1 MRCPRCNQENRQGRR
16 FCSECGASLALACPS
31 CGFANEPGEKFCGGC
46 GQPLHSLRSPTS
58 KFTSPESYTP
68 KHLAEKIL
76 TSKTALEG
84 ERKLVTVLFADLKG
98 SMELLAGRDPEE
110 ARKILDPVLERM
122 MEAVH
127 RYEGTVNQVMG
138 DGIMALFGA
147 PLAHE
152 DHALRACYAALRMQ
166 ESVKKY
172 ADEVRRSHGA
182 VVQIR
187 VGLNSG
193 EVVVRSIGSDLRM
206 DYTAVGQTTHLA
218 ARMEQTAMPGS
229 VLLTAD
235 VLRLAEGFVEVKPG
249 GPVNVKGLSEPVDV
263 FTLEAVG
270 SFRTP
275 LDRSRARGLSV
286 FVGRDREMAALDA
299 ALEHARGGSGQV
311 VAVVA
316 EAGTGKSR
324 LCAEFVERCR
334 ARGIPILTGRGV
346 PHGKAIPMLPMLE
359 MWRAFYEIGDGDG
372 PETIRAK
379 ISGRLLQT
387 DESFREVLPFVF
399 DLFGVPDPA
408 NPSPA
413 IDPERRQ
420 KRIHGILRRIL
431 HDPVHGGLRVIL
443 LEDLHWFDGASDAYL
458 ETTVDSMPATHDLL
472 LVTFRPEYQARWI
485 QRSYY
490 QQLPLQPLET
500 EAIRALLR
508 DQLGEDSSVAALP
521 EIIHARTNGNPFF
534 IEEVVQSLVD
544 GGQLV
549 GGRGAY
555 RLATPVDTLQVPA
568 SVQAV
573 LSSRIDRLPE
583 REKELL
589 QTAAV
594 IGKTFGEA
602 LLGRVMATD
611 EAALGPALS
620 ALAAAEFVYET
631 AFYPQVEYSFKHPL
645 TQEVAQRSQLRER
658 RMRVH
663 AAVAQALTEAGGS
676 LDERAAEIARHWDEA
691 GAVSNAARWHRHAA
705 EWAGLSDPRE
715 SLRHWRRVR
724 ELVPGVE
731 DASERSNLAVH
742 ACDQI
747 LSVGWRMGGSEEE
760 AATAFAEGRAL
771 VETLGDRAALALLVG
786 RYGRMRFSVVGSAA
800 DFARYG
806 EEAALLA
813 RDCGDPKVRAAIG
826 MLAAYGHLHAGKGR
840 AALEWTARV
849 LDEVGSDN
857 VMGKELAGF
866 SPRVGA
872 LHVRAQALL
881 LLGRLAEAWNQI
893 RAAQHVAEEARE
905 LELFTLMQ
913 ITRARL
919 EYTCGRAESGLE
931 HGRRSLEIAEKLDN
945 EASRIAAYTAL
956 GLVNL
961 VEGQAAAARDAFRE
975 GATIARDRRVA
986 RALLP
991 LVLAG
996 LSEAYLA
1003 LGDPTEAVATAREG
1017 IDLGNTGGCLY
1028 YEAIGQ
1034 LALAAALLAMD
1045 SVVRRD
1051 EIEAALQ
1058 RAEYL
1063 VTSIEGLAL
1072 SPRILELRGRLAA
1085 AIGDAPSSDRT
1096 LREALGLYRAIGATG
1111 HAERLGREFESGP
1124 PRRPTSPRI

>member
-1 MRCPRCNQENRQGRR
+1 MKCPRCQHESPADAVFCQECGRR
-16 FCSECGASLALACPS
+16 LEGVCPGCGT
-31 CGFANEPGEKFCGGC
+31 ANRLDAKFCKKC
-46 GQPLHSLRSPTS
+46 GQPVAVMSPTPTAV
-58 KFTSPESYTP
+58 KFPHPVSYIP
-68 KHLAEKIL
+68 KHLADKIL
-76 TSKTALEG
+76 ASKSALEG
-84 ERKLVTVLFADLKG
+84 ERKLVTVLFADVKG
-98 SMELLAGRDPEE
+98 SMELAEHLDPEVWSQIMQ
-110 ARKILDPVLERM
+110 RFFRILCDSTERF
-122 MEAVH
+122 
-127 RYEGTVNQVMG
+127 EGFVDKFTG
-138 DGIMALFGA
+138 DGGMALFGA
-147 PLAHE
+147 PIAHE
-152 DHALRACYAALRMQ
+152 DHAQRACYAALHLRDAARI
-166 ESVKKY
+166 Y
-172 ADEVRRSHGA
+172 ASEVSAQHGLPFA
-182 VVQIR
+182 VRI
-187 VGLNSG
+187 GLNSG
-193 EVVVRSIGSDLRM
+193 EVVVGRIGDDLRM
-206 DYTAVGQTTHLA
+206 EFTAQGHVVGLA
-218 ARMEQTAMPGS
+218 QRMEARAESGRICLSEHTA
-229 VLLTAD
+229 
-235 VLRLAEGFVEVKPG
+235 RLVEGYFHLQDLG
-249 GPVNVKGLSEPVDV
+249 RITVKGVSEPVRL
-263 FTLEAVG
+263 FELEAVG
-270 SFRTP
+270 SFRTRF
-275 LDRSRARGLSV
+275 DRSRARGLSA

-299 ALEHARGGSGQV
+299 ALERARGGHGQV
-311 VAVVA
+311 VGVVA

-324 LCAEFVERCR
+324 LCAEFVESCR
-334 ARGIPILTGRGV
+334 ARGIPILEGRGV
-346 PHGKAIPMLPMLE
+346 AHGKAIPMLPMLE

-372 PETIRAK
+372 PETTRAK
-379 ISGRLLQT
+379 ITGRLLQM
-387 DESFREVLPFVF
+387 DESFREVLPIVF

-408 NPSPA
+408 NPSPR
-413 IDPERRQ
+413 IDPEQRQ
-420 KRIHGILRRIL
+420 KRIHGVLRRIL
-431 HDPVHGGLRVIL
+431 HDPAYGGLRVIL

-490 QQLPLQPLET
+490 QQLPLQSLDP
-500 EAIRALLR
+500 EAIRTLLR
-508 DQLGEDSSVAALP
+508 DQLGEDTSVAALP
-521 EIIHARTNGNPFF
+521 EIIQARTNGNPFF

-549 GGRGAY
+549 GRRGAY
-555 RLATPVDTLQVPA
+555 RLATPVEALQVPA

-583 REKELL
+583 REKQVL

-602 LLGRVMATD
+602 LLGRVMASVTATD
-611 EAALGPALS
+611 ETALSPALS
-620 ALAAAEFVYET
+620 ALAATEFLYET
-631 AFYPQVEYSFKHPL
+631 ALYPQVEYSFKHPL

-658 RMRVH
+658 RVRVH
-663 AAVAQALTEAGGS
+663 AAVAQALTEAGGN

-691 GAVSNAARWHRHAA
+691 GAVSKAARWHRHAA

-771 VETLGDRAALALLVG
+771 VESFGDRAALALLVG
-786 RYGRMRFSVVGSAA
+786 RYGRMRFSVAGSAA

-826 MLAAYGHLHAGKGR
+826 TLAAYGHLHAGKGR

-857 VMGKELAGF
+857 VLGKELAGY

-881 LLGRLAEAWNQI
+881 LLGRLTEAWNQI
-893 RAAQHVAEEARE
+893 RAAQRVAEDSRE

-931 HGRRSLEIAEKLDN
+931 YGRRSLEIAEKLDN
-945 EASRIAAYTAL
+945 EASRLAAYAAL
-956 GLVNL
+956 GLANL
-961 VEGQAAAARDAFRE
+961 VEGQPAAARDAFRE
-975 GATIARDRRVA
+975 GVTIARDRRVG

-996 LSEAYLA
+996 LAEAHLA
-1003 LGDPTEAVATAREG
+1003 LGEPTEAVATAREG

-1028 YEAIGQ
+1028 YEALAQ
-1034 LALAAALLAMD
+1034 LALAAALLATD
-1045 SVVRRD
+1045 CVVSRA
-1051 EIEAALQ
+1051 EIESTLE
-1058 RAEYL
+1058 RAEHL
-1063 VTSIEGLAL
+1063 VASIEGRAL

-1085 AIGDAPSSDRT
+1085 AVGDAPTSDRT
-1096 LREALGLYRAIGATG
+1096 LRDALDLYRAIGATG
-1111 HAERLGREFESGP
+1111 HAERLTQELDA
-1124 PRRPTSPRI
+1124 